1 MGSRT
6 NAKNRGRASPF
17 LTFPIRVSTKI
28 LPILAHLGDCILRR
42 IGAYSKKRVNNHVI
56 RGAVMAT
63 ISNERDIRRIGNNH
77 NDDRLPARLLAV
89 GEVAHFLG
97 VHTSTVRRWEKKGL
111 LRSYAI
117 GLRNSLRFKQ
127 EDVLSFLNKSRKKSI
142 GAA

>member
-1 MGSRT
+1 
-6 NAKNRGRASPF
+6 
-17 LTFPIRVSTKI
+17 
-28 LPILAHLGDCILRR
+28 
-42 IGAYSKKRVNNHVI
+42 
-56 RGAVMAT
+56 MAT
-63 ISNERDIRRIGNNH
+63 ISNERDIRRIVNNH